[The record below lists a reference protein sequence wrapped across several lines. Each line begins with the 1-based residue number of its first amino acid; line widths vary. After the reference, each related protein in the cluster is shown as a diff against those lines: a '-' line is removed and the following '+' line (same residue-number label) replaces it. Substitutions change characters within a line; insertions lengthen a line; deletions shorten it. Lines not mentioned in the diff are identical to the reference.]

1 MLSYLGRRFL
11 TRRDNNTMNCSQV
24 SFQIVI
30 PAEVLLAHITLE
42 SIFPGVGEH
51 VTLQMPV
58 WGKQFRTVGTVELV
72 IQGGSVARRHVSSF
86 LHVVLHFSLHFFRIL
101 PNKGRVFVSQ
111 ILQWKACREIFVL
124 ALAVILVVVCCHCF
138 AVVQL
143 NKQISIYMASAP
155 ILRDLK
161 LQVSRRTL
169 MSLRQ

>member
-1 MLSYLGRRFL
+1 
-11 TRRDNNTMNCSQV
+11 MNCSQV

-124 ALAVILVVVCCHCF
+124 ALAVILVVCCHCF

-143 NKQISIYMASAP
+143 NKTNLDLHGQCSHTQGPQAASEQTDVNEFETVGYIRYVLYP
-155 ILRDLK
+155 SDILRY
-161 LQVSRRTL
+161 
-169 MSLRQ
+169 